1 MTLNERIIALTDEV
15 NDLLSKDT
23 PISSEE
29 FIELAVSV
37 MNYSDLASHL
47 DQLESDE
54 RKEAEFEWIWKENP
68 ILNVVAPV
76 AAPIAQL

>member
-1 MTLNERIIALTDEV
+1 MTLNERIIALTEEV

-29 FIELAVSV
+29 FIELGVSV
-37 MNYSDLASHL
+37 MNYSDLASYL
-47 DQLESDE
+47 DQLESEE
-54 RKEAEFEWIWKENP
+54 RKEAEFEWIWKENL